1 MSNTPLARLGQFAC
15 PRCPLIVVLALV
27 LVALLP
33 ASPILYRTPNNDYS
47 IFFYAGREMVN
58 GQMLYRDVYDHK
70 PPLIFLIN
78 AAGVLLG
85 GGGGTAGGRW
95 GVWALQLV
103 SLAAAMVMA
112 YRFLERYFGRLP
124 ALVALAAVLLNLA
137 FIHERGNLTEEYAY
151 PFQFGALFLLSGAI
165 YGRQAERRLAGRFFG
180 IGLLLG
186 LASSLK
192 QTMAGIGAAMV
203 VSLVF
208 ETLSPRANASSPAA
222 NFGRWRDL
230 LWSLFWIATGAAAIW
245 LVWFAIFAAAGI
257 LPEFWEAVFLMN
269 FGVSDHS
276 TPERLRTL
284 QEAFGWLTGSSGFF
298 LGGML
303 IWLTVIP
310 FLVLEDNRVLP
321 ILTGRLAGAGI
332 AGLGLLLLYNGLFR
346 SGLDLYA
353 FADLSP
359 YRFGLIA
366 IGLALV
372 GLSVLLT
379 RSSRRI
385 KSSWEAWQL
394 EVHQEQTSAARQLCA
409 ARSDL
414 TFPLV
419 IALVDLPVAFGL
431 AILTGRNFPH
441 YFMPLIPSLA
451 ILFAYGIHTLVQAAA
466 SPARRGLVYAWLA
479 ALMLPVFVPG
489 LQMTLQQL
497 HPRGDR
503 QVEDVA
509 AYLQA
514 NTRQGEPV
522 LQWGIA
528 PAVYILADRNAPTRF
543 FFANPLFFDG
553 YSGEWHT
560 SRLLADLQARPPA
573 VIVDTMMARLPLVT
587 APGTSGSAGTPGS
600 VGWQDCDQVQDPA
613 YYQAFLEARRGAQE
627 TVPQFPAGMGDVYQ
641 WICQNYQ
648 PVEVVGELNW
658 QMYRLKGN

>member
-1 MSNTPLARLGQFAC
+1 MRN
-15 PRCPLIVVLALV
+15 LIVVLALV

-47 IFFYAGREMVN
+47 IFYYAGREMVK

-95 GVWALQLV
+95 GIWALQLV
-103 SLAAAMVMA
+103 SLAAAMVLA

-124 ALVALAAVLLNLA
+124 AAVALAAVLLNLA
-137 FIHERGNLTEEYAY
+137 FVHERGNLTEEYAY
-151 PFQFGALFLLSGAI
+151 PFQFGALFLLSGTI
-165 YGRQAERRLAGRFFG
+165 PVRQAGYRLAGRFFI

-192 QTMAGIGAAMV
+192 QTMAGIGAAMILY
-203 VSLVF
+203 LVF
-208 ETLSPRANASSPAA
+208 EALSSRANEDSAGGSSSSA
-222 NFGRWRDL
+222 NFQRWRGL
-230 LWSLFWIATGAAAIW
+230 FGSLFWIASGAAAIW
-245 LVWFAIFAAAGI
+245 LVWFGLFAAAGI

-269 FGVSDHS
+269 FGVSGHS

-310 FLVLEDNRVLP
+310 FLVVEDKRVLP

-346 SGLDLYA
+346 SGLDMYA
-353 FADLSP
+353 FTDLSP

-372 GLSVLLT
+372 GLSVLLI
-379 RSSRRI
+379 RLPRRI
-385 KSSWEAWQL
+385 SGSVRAWLMDVRQGRA
-394 EVHQEQTSAARQLCA
+394 SAAPA
-409 ARSDL
+409 HSDL
-414 TFPLV
+414 AFPLI

-451 ILFAYGIHTLVQAAA
+451 ILFAYGIYSLLQAAA

-489 LQMTLQQL
+489 IQMTLQQL

-514 NTRQGEPV
+514 NTQPGEPV

-528 PAVYILADRNAPTRF
+528 PAVYILADRTAPTRF
-543 FFANPLFFDG
+543 YFANPLFFDG

-560 SRLLADLQARPPA
+560 SRLLADLQAHPP
-573 VIVDTMMARLPLVT
+573 VLIVDAMMVRLPLVT
-587 APGTSGSAGTPGS
+587 APGIPGSA
-600 VGWQDCDQVQDPA
+600 GWQDCDQVQDPV
-613 YYQAFLEARRGAQE
+613 YYQAFLDARRGAQD
-627 TVPQFPAGMGDVYQ
+627 TIPQFPAGMGDVYQ
-641 WICQNYQ
+641 WICQNYH
-648 PVEVVGELNW
+648 PVGSVGELNW
-658 QMYRLKGN
+658 QVYRLKGN